1 MESGDDCTYW
11 DSRVSQEDMEDMWR
25 NPDVLEEWTK
35 SGERRGSVRFSQD
48 VERRLYLSRVE
59 VLVRKIRCIQ
69 ILETFLELYLN
80 VGN

>member
-1 MESGDDCTYW
+1 MESGDDCTCW